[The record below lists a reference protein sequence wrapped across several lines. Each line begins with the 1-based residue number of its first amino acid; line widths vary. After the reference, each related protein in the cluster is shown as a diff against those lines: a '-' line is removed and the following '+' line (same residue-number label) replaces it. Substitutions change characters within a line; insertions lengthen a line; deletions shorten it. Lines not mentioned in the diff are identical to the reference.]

1 MACGTGVEPEL
12 HRKDSNRL
20 KTWMVLVHRTNGS
33 GVPLWQKTYTSNSK
47 LLNDAGEYVITTQS
61 GNYAVLV
68 DSQTWGSRTTGGNFA
83 IMLLGTD

>member
-12 HRKDSNRL
+12 HRNDSNRL
-20 KTWMVLVHRTNGS
+20 KTWMVLVHRTDSN
-33 GVPLWQKTYTSNSK
+33 GVPLWEKTYTSNFN
-47 LLNDAGEYVITTQS
+47 LLNDAGEYVIATQS

-83 IMLLGTD
+83 IILLGAD